1 MKVRMKSSGKG
12 QDTCN
17 LRPLTQCA
25 CVCVCACVRVC
36 VCVCVCG
43 GGLTRGRGRGRNLRL
58 GWFLLLL
65 LLLLLLVGVP
75 DLLCLLLLLLAPIG
89 YPLLPI
95 VHVTYWSLLA
105 IAVRLVLPIPITI
118 LLSHLLHTSEHC
130 KKETEKVL
138 N

>member
-1 MKVRMKSSGKG
+1 MQPVSPHTVCM
-12 QDTCN
+12 CV
-17 LRPLTQCA
+17 CA
-25 CVCVCACVRVC
+25 CVCVCVC
-36 VCVCVCG
+36 VWG
-43 GGLTRGRGRGRNLRL
+43 GGLTRWRGGGRNLRL
-58 GWFLLLL
+58 GWFLLL